1 MDTIRTPKT
10 YLQQPNKIKLVL
22 PRTPT
27 KNEWNTLQVNHINVR
42 CSTPIFGDIRSPNLS
57 PINRNTLNKTSSPSP
72 KMVKKQ
78 LMQQQQAKNN
88 LVKRQLEEAINNK
101 SSSDDNNSDESIA
114 DSSMIRESRRR
125 SLAVSNHSYV
135 FNHAANIQQ
144 VLMRLGLENYID
156 RFEKAHIELPE
167 LPSMEHADLIK
178 IGIRKD
184 EDCSIIL
191 EALKGI

>member
-10 YLQQPNKIKLVL
+10 YLQQPNERKLIL

-27 KNEWNTLQVNHINVR
+27 KKEWNTLQVNHINVR
-42 CSTPIFGDIRSPNLS
+42 CSTPILGDFRSPNLS
-57 PINRNTLNKTSSPSP
+57 PINRNTFNKTPSTSP
-72 KMVKKQ
+72 MMFKKQ
-78 LMQQQQAKNN
+78 LTQQQPKSNM
-88 LVKRQLEEAINNK
+88 VKRQLGENINNK
-101 SSSDDNNSDESIA
+101 SSSDDNYSDESIA
-114 DSSMIRESRRR
+114 DSSVIRETRRR
-125 SLAVSNHSYV
+125 SIAVCNHSYV
-135 FNHAANIQQ
+135 VNHAANVQQ

-156 RFEKAHIELPE
+156 SFEQAHIELPE
-167 LPSMEHADLIK
+167 LATMEHADLIK